1 MKLNKLLYISLFLPL
16 FSSCSLD
23 REPYGLNNL
32 WSSEENAQ
40 KALDAAYVPLY
51 EEEGFG
57 EGHWWAGLLSD
68 DMVINREDAAMG
80 QLSNFTAVTNT
91 YWAMYDNWKVMYKV
105 IRRANDV
112 LANVPN
118 IEMAESKKRIMLGEA
133 NYLCAFSYFFLA
145 KRYGGLPF
153 YDYNNP
159 TEFNKP
165 RETKEQTYK
174 NIETYLLNAI
184 EYFRDIDGQPL
195 WERTSDDWGRPN
207 LGAAYGLLAK
217 VYAHWGKMDK
227 CKEMAWEVINS
238 GKYSLEKANDN
249 GFDYLFSPAG
259 EKSNEVLFNLTQL
272 PERHKCSIIS
282 VVPMSSSLTG
292 GTGWFYFAPT
302 QSLRDAFKEGD
313 LRRKTTVAQ
322 DGDEYSWIG
331 KTFVLKTNP
340 KEQDRQE
347 IEAEGKTLGN
357 INDMTTGYMCVK
369 YANAYSTM
377 SGWVWEPGADVPLLR
392 YSDVLLLYVEALM
405 NEKGLNSS
413 NRDAMT
419 SDATIL
425 KYFNEVHERAFAKT
439 PGYDHKDQI
448 NFMDLV
454 NERRCELAYEDE
466 RHYDL
471 VRWEMAKEVYAQ
483 NDKDKGA
490 RTFDPAKHRHMP
502 LPQSEIE
509 NSNGVL
515 INNPAPGYSD
525 FGSAQ

>member
-1 MKLNKLLYISLFLPL
+1 MKLNNFLYISLFLPL

-23 REPYGLNNL
+23 KEPYGLADL
-32 WSSEENAQ
+32 WSSEGNAQ

-57 EGHWWAGLLSD
+57 EGHWWAGTLSD
-68 DMVINREDAAMG
+68 DMVINRPDGSVDRLA
-80 QLSNFTAVTNT
+80 NFTDVTNT
-91 YWAMYDNWKVMYKV
+91 AGGLYTNWQVMYKV

-112 LANVPN
+112 LAHVPDIN
-118 IEMAESKKRIMLGEA
+118 MPESKKRIMLGEA

-153 YDYNNP
+153 YDYNKP
-159 TEFNKP
+159 EEYNKP

-174 NIETYLLNAI
+174 NIETYLLNTI
-184 EYFRDIDGQPL
+184 DYFKDIDGQPL
-195 WERTSDDWGRPN
+195 WERSNDDWGRPN

-227 CKEMAWEVINS
+227 CKEMAWEVIKSN
-238 GKYSLEKANDN
+238 KYSLEKTNNN
-249 GFDYLFSPAG
+249 GFNHLFSLEG
-259 EKSNEVLFNLTQL
+259 EKSNEVLFNLTQR

-302 QSLRDAFKEGD
+302 QSLRNAFKEGD
-313 LRRKTTVAQ
+313 LRRKTTVAE

-331 KTFVLKTNP
+331 KTFVLKTKP
-340 KEQDRQE
+340 TEQDKQ
-347 IEAEGKTLGN
+347 EAESQGKTVGD
-357 INDMTTGYMCVK
+357 IGDMTTGYMCVK
-369 YANAYSTM
+369 YANAYSSM

-392 YSDVLLLYVEALM
+392 YADILLLYVEALM
-405 NEKGLNSS
+405 DEKGLNSS

-425 KYFNEVHERAFAKT
+425 QYFNEVHERAFALT
-439 PGYDHKDQI
+439 PGKDHKDQI
-448 NFMDLV
+448 CFMDLV

-471 VRWEMAKEVYAQ
+471 VRWEMAQEIYAQ
-483 NDKDKGA
+483 NDKDKGS
-490 RTFDPAKHRHMP
+490 RTFNPAKDRHMP

-525 FGSAQ
+525 FGNAQ